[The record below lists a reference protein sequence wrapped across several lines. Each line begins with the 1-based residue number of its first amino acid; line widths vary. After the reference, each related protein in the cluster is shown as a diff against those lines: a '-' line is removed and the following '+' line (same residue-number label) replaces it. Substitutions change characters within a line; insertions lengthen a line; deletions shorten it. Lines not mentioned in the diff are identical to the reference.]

1 MARRKYKAHDFFEES
16 ASLNNRTYLQYIEHL
31 TELSISMFEYVN
43 LPKTVDWRFLEITL
57 FNKGQALWFKDEVM
71 GDIVTMFAS
80 NGPFNIYRIPI
91 NRHAFAVNGYQND
104 LNETNSVIIYNNLIR
119 TNSVLDVKMYARRLY
134 NLDRAIDVNANAQK
148 TPVLIVCDEQQR
160 LTMLNLYKEFDGN
173 APVIFGEKSLD
184 LNALK
189 VLKTDAP
196 YVADKLFELK
206 NQTWNEALTRLGI
219 SNVSYQKKER
229 MVTDE
234 VLRAQGGTIANRYS
248 RLEARRQ
255 SIEEINDMF
264 NLNIE
269 VNYRE
274 DYREV
279 DDEFVIEETQE
290 GMELNKVV
298 QDLRTNL
305 SGGNAR

>member
-1 MARRKYKAHDFFEES
+1 MARRKKTFFEES
-16 ASLNNRTYLQYIEHL
+16 ALLNNRTYLQYIEHL
-31 TELSISMFEYVN
+31 TELSISMFEYLN
-43 LPKTVDWRFLEITL
+43 LPDTVDWRFLELTL
-57 FNKGQALWFKDEVM
+57 FEKGQALWFKDEVM
-71 GDIVTMFAS
+71 GNIVTMFAS

-91 NRHAFAVNGYQND
+91 NRHAYAVNGYQND
-104 LNETNSVIIYNNLIR
+104 LNKDNSVIIYNNLIR
-119 TNSVLDVKMYARRLY
+119 TNSILDVKMYARRLY

-148 TPVLIVCDEQQR
+148 TPVMIVCDQEQR
-160 LTMLNLYKEFDGN
+160 LTMMNLYKEFDGN
-173 APVIFGEKSLD
+173 APVIFGDKALD
-184 LNALK
+184 LSALK

-219 SNVSYQKKER
+219 SNVSFQKKER

-234 VLRAQGGTIANRYS
+234 VLRSQGGTVASRYS
-248 RLEARRQ
+248 RLESRRQ
-255 SIEEINDMF
+255 AINEINKMF
-264 NLNIE
+264 GLDIE

-279 DDEFVIEETQE
+279 DDEFVIEEQHD
-290 GMELNKVV
+290 GVELNKVV